1 MKLAFSALKNRPF
14 LGLVVI
20 VCIALCFLVFDA
32 LLLTTLNLKAVERE
46 LKGEVQIEVYL
57 KEDVT
62 ALQLHLLLQSIR
74 SLPEVERVGYRS
86 KGQAMAELES
96 LFGEGLLQGMDSNPL
111 PASLLLSLRDG
122 YKGYEQVAGVAS
134 QLRKK
139 EGVEDIEFGA
149 AWLRELDRAVGT
161 FSVTV
166 LVFGLLT
173 ALALTVVVSSFMRFV
188 VDSQAEAIRVM
199 RLMGASRYHI
209 GFPLLIQGLFLGAAG
224 ACVGVVCLRIACWFF
239 PGGILITEFLP
250 PGMVLGL
257 LGWGVLLGLGG
268 ACLAVSRRLKLQT
281 R

>member
-1 MKLAFSALKNRPF
+1 MKLAFNALKNRPF

-20 VCIALCFLVFDA
+20 VCIALCFLVFDG

-57 KEDVT
+57 KEDMT

-74 SLPEVERVGYRS
+74 NLPEVERVGYRS

-96 LFGEGLLQGMDSNPL
+96 LFGKGLLQGMDSNPL

-166 LVFGLLT
+166 LVFGLLI
-173 ALALTVVVSSFMRFV
+173 AVALTVVVSSFMRVV
-188 VDSQAEAIRVM
+188 VDSQAETIRVM
-199 RLMGASRYHI
+199 GLMGASRYHI
-209 GFPLLIQGLFLGAAG
+209 GFPLLMQGLFLGAAG
-224 ACVGVVCLRIACWFF
+224 AWAAVVCLWVACWFF
-239 PGGILITEFLP
+239 PGGILSTKFLP

-257 LGWGVLLGLGG
+257 LGWGMLLGLGG
-268 ACLAVSRRLKLQT
+268 TYLAVSRRLRFQT